1 MVDVTREEPFP
12 PPGQKVGDLRGQKA
26 GDLPGRTG
34 PHTPVAGH
42 GHSLPIG
49 RLAGI
54 PIRLHWTFF
63 LLVAFVAVVDASAG
77 TGRVVS
83 GLAWIVA
90 LFASVVVH
98 EIAHCIVARRR
109 GARVL
114 GIVLFPLGGMSQL
127 ERMPEAPADELAV
140 AVVGPLTSLALGL
153 VLLGTG
159 LVAGAHVWPPTLFAG
174 SWWARLGWLNVLL
187 GAFNLLPALPMDGG
201 RVLRAVLER
210 HHDHLEATLRAGRFA
225 RYVGTA
231 LILVGFFYD
240 FWLIL
245 IGLFVLLGARA
256 EEEAARH
263 PRRHPPRPP
272 VAPPAGSSMPPSEG
286 AGRQP

>member
-1 MVDVTREEPFP
+1 MVDVTPDDGLQEPARQTGSR
-12 PPGQKVGDLRGQKA
+12 PGK
-26 GDLPGRTG
+26 TS

-49 RLAGI
+49 RLTGI

-63 LLVAFVAVVDASAG
+63 LLVVFVAAVDASGG
-77 TGRVVS
+77 TDRVLS
-83 GLAWIVA
+83 GLAWMVA

-98 EIAHCIVARRR
+98 EFAHCLVARRR
-109 GARVL
+109 GANVL

-140 AVVGPLTSLALGL
+140 AVVGPLTSVAMGS
-153 VLLGTG
+153 LL
-159 LVAGAHVWPPTLFAG
+159 LLAGAVTGSHVWPPTLFVG
-174 SWWARLGWLNVLL
+174 SWWARLGWLNLLL

-201 RVLRAVLER
+201 RVLRAALER
-210 HHDHLEATLRAGRFA
+210 RHDHLEATLLAGRIA

-231 LILVGFFYD
+231 LVVVGFLYD
-240 FWLIL
+240 VWLML

-263 PRRHPPRPP
+263 PPRPQGES
-272 VAPPAGSSMPPSEG
+272 PAVSSRSATDEAHG
-286 AGRQP
+286 QK